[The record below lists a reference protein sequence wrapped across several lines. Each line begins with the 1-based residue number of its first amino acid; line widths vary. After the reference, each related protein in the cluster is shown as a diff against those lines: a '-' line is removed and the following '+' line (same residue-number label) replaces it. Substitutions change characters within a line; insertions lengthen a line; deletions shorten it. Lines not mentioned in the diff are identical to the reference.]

1 MMNMIIYVSTTTT
14 YMYHIIVYSP
24 ERESLDDV
32 ERNADSQCIFNHK
45 NAQSAVDS

>member
-1 MMNMIIYVSTTTT
+1 MMHMIIYVSTT

-45 NAQSAVDS
+45 NAQSAVDF